1 MNIETLIYKIK
12 NGALDSVFS
21 RLYGKGNVEAQKNRY
36 ISAVEEFADLFGKNR
51 EVSVFSVPGRSE
63 ISGNHTDHN
72 FGCVIAGSVDLD
84 IIAIASKRDDSVL
97 HIKSEG
103 HKADIVDI
111 NKFTSP
117 DPSLFGESASILAGV
132 AKGLVNAGYNVGG
145 LDAYTTSCVPGG
157 SGLSSSAAFENMVG
171 TMINHFYNGGKV
183 SNVEIAKISQF
194 AENAFFGKPCGLM
207 DQVACAYGG
216 IVAID
221 FEDPKAPVIEQLD
234 LDLAGAGYALCIIK
248 TGGNH
253 ADLTDDY
260 AAVPAEMKAV
270 AKALGAEVLRQ
281 SDKAALLGKVSELRK
296 TVGDRAI
303 MRAFHFFDEN
313 ERVAEIKAALRA
325 KDIDKFFEG
334 ILASGRSSFCYLQNV
349 YTTKNVGAQGV
360 SLALCLAEGYL
371 KEVGGAWR
379 VHGGGFAGTVQSFV
393 PLAHVEGFRERIE
406 SVFGEGSCLVLSVR
420 PDGAIKVI

>member
-1 MNIETLIYKIK
+1 MNVQSVIYSIK
-12 NGALDSVFS
+12 NGSLDEKLV
-21 RLYGKGNVEAQKNRY
+21 RLYGKNALEAQKKRY
-36 ISAVEEFADLFGKNR
+36 IGALEEFADLFGNNR
-51 EVSVFSVPGRSE
+51 EVSIFSVPGRSE

-84 IIAIASKRDDSVL
+84 IIAVASKRDDSVL

-103 HKADIVDI
+103 HNPDIVDI
-111 NKFTSP
+111 KKYTSP
-117 DPSLFGESASILAGV
+117 DEKLFGRSASILAGV
-132 AKGLVNAGYNVGG
+132 AKGLSDAGYEVGG

-183 SNVEIAKISQF
+183 SSVEIAKISQF

-207 DQVACAYGG
+207 DQVACAFGG

-221 FEDPKAPVIEQLD
+221 FADPKNPIIEQLD

-270 AKALGAEVLRQ
+270 ARELGVSVLRETT
-281 SDKAALLGKVSELRK
+281 KEALFEKISELREK
-296 TVGDRAI
+296 VGDRAI
-303 MRAFHFFDEN
+303 MRACHFFDEN
-313 ERVAEIKAALRA
+313 ERVAEIKEALRA
-325 KDIDKFFEG
+325 KKIDKFFDG
-334 ILASGRSSFCYLQNV
+334 ILASGKSSFCYLQNV
-349 YTTKNVGAQGV
+349 YTTKNVSEQGV
-360 SLALCLAEGYL
+360 SLALCIAESYL
-371 KEVGGAWR
+371 KQVGGAWR

-393 PLAHVEGFRERIE
+393 PLAHVEEFTKTIE
-406 SVFGEGSCLVLSVR
+406 AVFGKGSCLALSVR
-420 PDGAIKVI
+420 PDGAIKLI